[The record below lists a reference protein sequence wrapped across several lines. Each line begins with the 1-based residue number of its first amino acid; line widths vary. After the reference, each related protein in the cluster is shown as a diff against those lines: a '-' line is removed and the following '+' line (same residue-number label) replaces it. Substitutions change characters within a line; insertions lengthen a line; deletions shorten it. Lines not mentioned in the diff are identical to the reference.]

1 MSTPHHGNGK
11 PASQGSAEQ
20 VVSFVRHLIERGQL
34 CPGDRLSAERDL
46 ARQIGVSRPTVRVGL
61 RALSA
66 MGVVQSRHGSG
77 TYITAGPPSLG
88 SEPLNFQ
95 AALHGFTQEQMF
107 EARRILEVG
116 AAGLA
121 AQRARP
127 EAIAKIADEVSNLF
141 AAIDEKDLFLVHDM
155 SFHRAVAAASENPIV
170 AALVEMVSTLFY
182 ERRKPTARLATD
194 TNLREAAQMHRLV
207 YQAIRA
213 HDPEVAR
220 SAMDKHLLIS
230 GKHHALEQSG
240 TESKSALLPGP
251 ASRSRNERSPRR
263 REGRHSRGDEKLRG
277 VHQGF

>member
-1 MSTPHHGNGK
+1 MASSSPMHTPQRGNGK
-11 PASQGSAEQ
+11 ATWKGSAEQ

-46 ARQIGVSRPTVRVGL
+46 ALQIGVSRPTVRVGL

-66 MGVVQSRHGSG
+66 MGVVQSRPGSG

-88 SEPLNFQ
+88 TEPLNFQ

-141 AAIDEKDLFLVHDM
+141 AAIDEKELFLVHDM

-170 AALVEMVSTLFY
+170 ASLVEMVSTLFY
-182 ERRKPTARLATD
+182 ERRKQTARLATD
-194 TNLREAAQMHRLV
+194 TNLRDAAQMHRLV

-213 HDPEVAR
+213 HDPEAAR

-230 GKHHALEQSG
+230 GQHQAQEQSG
-240 TESKSALLPGP
+240 TERRSALLPGP
-251 ASRSRNERSPRR
+251 GSRSGNERSPRR
-263 REGRHSRGDEKLRG
+263 RKGRQYRGDE
-277 VHQGF
+277 

>member
-1 MSTPHHGNGK
+1 MASSSPIHTPQHGNGK
-11 PASQGSAEQ
+11 ATWKGSAEQ

-34 CPGDRLSAERDL
+34 CPGDRLAAERDL

-66 MGVVQSRHGSG
+66 MGVVQSRPGSG

-88 SEPLNFQ
+88 TEPLNFQ

-170 AALVEMVSTLFY
+170 ASLVEMVSTLFY
-182 ERRKPTARLATD
+182 ERRKQTARQATD
-194 TNLREAAQMHRLV
+194 TNLRDAAQMHRLV

-213 HDPEVAR
+213 HDPEAAR
-220 SAMDKHLLIS
+220 AAMDKHLLIS
-230 GKHHALEQSG
+230 GQHQAQEQSDA
-240 TESKSALLPGP
+240 ERKSALSQG
-251 ASRSRNERSPRR
+251 SGSRNGSERTPEKKRKARKRR
-263 REGRHSRGDEKLRG
+263 
-277 VHQGF
+277 

>member
-1 MSTPHHGNGK
+1 MVSSPTNAPQRGDGK
-11 PASQGSAEQ
+11 SAWKGSAEQ

-46 ARQIGVSRPTVRVGL
+46 ALQIGVSRPTVRVGL

-170 AALVEMVSTLFY
+170 ASLVEMVSTLFY
-182 ERRKPTARLATD
+182 ERRKPTARLATE

-213 HDPEVAR
+213 HDPEAAR

-230 GKHHALEQSG
+230 GEHHALEQSG
-240 TESKSALLPGP
+240 MELKSALLPGT
-251 ASRSRNERSPRR
+251 AWRGRNERSPRR
-263 REGRHSRGDEKLRG
+263 GKGRQSRGDE
-277 VHQGF
+277 

>member
-1 MSTPHHGNGK
+1 MASSSPIHTPQHGNGK
-11 PASQGSAEQ
+11 ATWKGSAEQ

-34 CPGDRLSAERDL
+34 CPGDRLAAERDL

-66 MGVVQSRHGSG
+66 MGVVQSRPGSG

-88 SEPLNFQ
+88 TEPLNFQ

-170 AALVEMVSTLFY
+170 ASLVEMVSTLFY
-182 ERRKPTARLATD
+182 ERRKQTARQATD
-194 TNLREAAQMHRLV
+194 TNLRDAAQMHRLV
-207 YQAIRA
+207 YQAIRD
-213 HDPEVAR
+213 HDP
-220 SAMDKHLLIS
+220 
-230 GKHHALEQSG
+230 
-240 TESKSALLPGP
+240 
-251 ASRSRNERSPRR
+251 
-263 REGRHSRGDEKLRG
+263 
-277 VHQGF
+277 

>member
-1 MSTPHHGNGK
+1 MVSSSPMNTPQRDNNKSAGT
-11 PASQGSAEQ
+11 GSAEQ
-20 VVSFVRHLIERGQL
+20 VVSFVRRLIERGQL
-34 CPGDRLSAERDL
+34 CPGNRLSAERDL
-46 ARQIGVSRPTVRVGL
+46 ALQIGVSRPTVRVGL

-66 MGVVQSRHGSG
+66 MGVVQSRPGSG

-88 SEPLNFQ
+88 TEPLNFQ

-141 AAIDEKDLFLVHDM
+141 AAIEEKELFLVHDM

-170 AALVEMVSTLFY
+170 ASLVEMVSTLFY
-182 ERRKPTARLATD
+182 ERRKQTARLATD
-194 TNLREAAQMHRLV
+194 MNLREAAQMHRLV

-213 HDPEVAR
+213 HDPEAAR

-230 GKHHALEQSG
+230 GKYLAQEQSD
-240 TESKSALLPGP
+240 TERKPARLQGPG
-251 ASRSRNERSPRR
+251 SRGGNGRSLRR
-263 REGRHSRGDEKLRG
+263 RKGRQPRGDE
-277 VHQGF
+277 